1 MREKWMRFISLFL
14 VGILCCSI
22 FAGCSSNVSEEDI
35 QGPEAISQGKV
46 AQESVSIVQGE
57 NHLTLFSDEIF
68 LEDIVNHLDAV
79 VIDYGWATCNPS
91 KVTQTDEHTLE
102 LSFEAEP
109 ALEDIEADCADDMGH
124 VIVSGEQLQ
133 TGKAVSADFSIN
145 VPVLTSHNTVARN
158 AEELTFDM
166 ILEHAELSQ
175 TIGTEDIILSKA
187 FEGMELTNVERKSD
201 TELSLTLKGE
211 MKTENEQLVPY
222 LEGGVAIKPEAT
234 TAVVAGYGEIPLASV
249 SAYLAETPVFH
260 DDKTLTVGVM
270 LENCQWN
277 SDVDASQITLTGAF
291 ESAAVQKIV
300 PSSENP

>member
-1 MREKWMRFISLFL
+1 
-14 VGILCCSI
+14 
-22 FAGCSSNVSEEDI
+22 
-35 QGPEAISQGKV
+35 
-46 AQESVSIVQGE
+46 
-57 NHLTLFSDEIF
+57 
-68 LEDIVNHLDAV
+68 
-79 VIDYGWATCNPS
+79 
-91 KVTQTDEHTLE
+91 
-102 LSFEAEP
+102 
-109 ALEDIEADCADDMGH
+109 
-124 VIVSGEQLQ
+124 
-133 TGKAVSADFSIN
+133 
-145 VPVLTSHNTVARN
+145 
-158 AEELTFDM
+158 M

-300 PSSENP
+300 PSSENPQKLEVVLSTNQEEGDGVGSIVFSDKATNAGQMVGVDVQFDNAGFYVVDKSVT